1 MCGYGLRNMGRMKV
15 LVIEDDDKTR
25 AALCQ
30 SLVAAGFDVDA
41 RSDGAEGL
49 SYALAAP
56 ALDLIVLDV
65 ALPTLDG
72 WSVMSAVR
80 EQGRQTPVIML
91 TARDTVEQR
100 VRGLKLGADDYLI
113 KPFAVV
119 ELLARIE
126 TILRRVKPVET
137 VCFQIADL
145 KLDSRRHEVV
155 RGGTMIELSSKEFSV
170 LELLLRH
177 RGEVLSR
184 TFIASRV
191 WDMEL
196 DTESNVIDVNIRRLR
211 AKVDDPFAQKLI
223 HTIRGRGYVIR

>member
-1 MCGYGLRNMGRMKV
+1 MKV
-15 LVIEDDDKTR
+15 LVIEDDEKTR

-49 SYALAAP
+49 SCALAATT
-56 ALDLIVLDV
+56 LDLIVLDV

-80 EQGRQTPVIML
+80 EHGRQTPVIML

-126 TILRRVKPVET
+126 TVLRRVKPIEA
-137 VCFQIADL
+137 VCLKIADL
-145 KLDSRRHEVV
+145 SLDSRCHEVV
-155 RGGTMIELSSKEFSV
+155 RAGTKIELSSKEFSV

>member
-1 MCGYGLRNMGRMKV
+1 MKV
-15 LVIEDDDKTR
+15 LVIEDDEKTR
-25 AALCQ
+25 VALCQ

-49 SYALAAP
+49 SCALAATT
-56 ALDLIVLDV
+56 LDLIVLDV

-80 EQGRQTPVIML
+80 EHGRQTPVIML
-91 TARDTVEQR
+91 TAGDTVEQR
-100 VRGLKLGADDYLI
+100 VRGLRLGADDYLV

-126 TILRRVKPVET
+126 TVLRRVKPIEAVSLK
-137 VCFQIADL
+137 IADL
-145 KLDSRRHEVV
+145 SLDSRCHEVV
-155 RGGTMIELSSKEFSV
+155 RAGTKIELSSKEFSV